1 MFYCNLFLCLRGSA
15 ANAYSFRHEEVFV
28 PPRRNFCSI
37 TGYILFHH
45 GGTDKYWQCSFLES
59 VLVLYQLSSSN
70 IKYIDNQLVT
80 VIKIQ
85 MICKCKYK
93 TI

>member
-28 PPRRNFCSI
+28 PPRRNLCSI

-59 VLVLYQLSSSN
+59 VLVLEEFYKL
-70 IKYIDNQLVT
+70 KYCST
-80 VIKIQ
+80 VVY
-85 MICKCKYK
+85 MVPRA
-93 TI
+93 